1 MLPKTIPS
9 DTSDTCPTPVRHVQT
24 QAPQASDTSDS
35 KNHGVHHARA
45 HAHTTINYGVGRVG
59 VSDKKVSNKKSN
71 TCGPTDG
78 PTGAAAGVGR
88 SEMLKTVAIAGA
100 GTAAV
105 QAAAASFAHLS
116 AAGYWMLR
124 LMRDDQV
131 ALQHLQ
137 ALSVQ
142 MMGHRGLS
150 GAQTAA
156 AVSVALQELQYPV
169 TLRPWSL
176 RERAAAAGV
185 SKSTWHRHELCQHV
199 DWLIDYL
206 TGELERA
213 DRKISQQVTM
223 VVDVGQ
229 N

>member
-9 DTSDTCPTPVRHVQT
+9 DTSDTMNNCCVRVC
-24 QAPQASDTSDS
+24 
-35 KNHGVHHARA
+35 ARMMYA
-45 HAHTTINYGVGRVG
+45 VVFAVGRVG
-59 VSDKKVSNKKSN
+59 VSDKKVSNKKSK
-71 TCGPTDG
+71 TCGPTDD
-78 PTGAAAGVGR
+78 PTGTAAGVGR
-88 SEMLKTVAIAGA
+88 LEMLKTVAIAGA

-124 LMRDDQV
+124 LMRDDQT
-131 ALQHLQ
+131 ALHHLQ

-150 GAQTAA
+150 AAQTAA

-169 TLRPWSL
+169 TLRPWTL

-229 N
+229 K

>member
-1 MLPKTIPS
+1 MLPNTIPS
-9 DTSDTCPTPVRHVQT
+9 DTSDTCPTPVRHAQT
-24 QAPQASDTSDS
+24 QAPQASDASDS
-35 KNHGVHHARA
+35 KNSSGHHARA
-45 HAHTTINYGVGRVG
+45 RAHTTIIHGVGRVG
-59 VSDKKVSNKKSN
+59 VSEKKVSKSKSMG
-71 TCGPTDG
+71 CGPTDG
-78 PTGAAAGVGR
+78 PTRASAGVGQVQ
-88 SEMLKTVAIAGA
+88 MLKTVAIAGA

-124 LMRDDQV
+124 LMRDDQA

-137 ALSVQ
+137 TLSVQ
-142 MMGHRGLS
+142 MLGHRGLS
-150 GAQTAA
+150 AAQTAA

-169 TLRPWSL
+169 TLRPWSM

-206 TGELERA
+206 TGELGRA
-213 DRKISQQVTM
+213 ERKISQQVTM

-229 N
+229 K